1 MTTDS
6 TFIASADATLA
17 AIGSALDAAL
27 ASYSNEDGSE
37 ADNGTDWSLND
48 GILEIECADGSKLIV
63 NRHVPNREIWVA
75 ARSGGFHFRA
85 DVGVWRDTR
94 SGEEFAAQ
102 LTRLLRD
109 QAGLAVD
116 LTRLP
121 PPLFPVSSRA

>member
-6 TFIASADATLA
+6 TFIAAADATLA
-17 AIGSALDAAL
+17 AIGAALDAAL
-27 ASYSNEDGSE
+27 AGDDNE

-85 DVGVWRDTR
+85 DGDAWRDTR
-94 SGEEFAAQ
+94 SGGELAAQ
-102 LTRLLRD
+102 LTALLRD
-109 QAGLAVD
+109 QAGLQVD

-121 PPLFPVSSRA
+121 KPPS

>member
-1 MTTDS
+1 MPSDT
-6 TFIASADATLA
+6 TFIAAADATLA
-17 AIGSALDAAL
+17 AIGAALDAAL
-27 ASYSNEDGSE
+27 AGDDNV

-85 DVGVWRDTR
+85 DNGVWRDTR
-94 SGEEFAAQ
+94 SGGELAAQ
-102 LTRLLRD
+102 LTGLLRG
-109 QAGLAVD
+109 QAGLEVK

-121 PPLFPVSSRA
+121 PPPA

>member
-6 TFIASADATLA
+6 TFITSADATLA
-17 AIGSALDAAL
+17 AIGAALDAAL
-27 ASYSNEDGSE
+27 AGDDNET
-37 ADNGTDWSLND
+37 DNGTDWSLID

-85 DVGVWRDTR
+85 DGSAWRDTR
-94 SGEEFAAQ
+94 SGGELTAQ

-109 QAGLAVD
+109 QAGLTVD
-116 LTRLP
+116 LSRLP
-121 PPLFPVSSRA
+121 PPPV

>member
-6 TFIASADATLA
+6 TFIASADATLS

-27 ASYSNEDGSE
+27 AGDGSE
-37 ADNGTDWSLND
+37 ADNGTDWSLLD

-85 DVGVWRDTR
+85 DGGAWRDTR
-94 SGEEFAAQ
+94 SGAELAPQ
-102 LTRLLRD
+102 LARLLLD
-109 QAGLAVD
+109 QAGLAVN
-116 LTRLP
+116 LSGLP
-121 PPLFPVSSRA
+121 APVL